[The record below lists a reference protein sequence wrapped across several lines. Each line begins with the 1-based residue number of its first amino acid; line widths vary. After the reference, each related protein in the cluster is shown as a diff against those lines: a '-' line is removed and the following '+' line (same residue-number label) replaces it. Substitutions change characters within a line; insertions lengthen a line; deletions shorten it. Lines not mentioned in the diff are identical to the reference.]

1 MDNNNNIQESI
12 NKESINKES
21 SVQER
26 FIHDQNELRNLAN
39 LINSLPDDVM
49 RHIYEE
55 YFVGIDTC
63 NKFLELLKSKES
75 QSLQYEHLTEAT
87 QMLLKHP
94 CAVEYLCK
102 KHSIFKKMYT
112 EHYIQNNK
120 MFLQMDML
128 RSFIVSILMHLYH

>member
-1 MDNNNNIQESI
+1 MDNNQER
-12 NKESINKES
+12 

-26 FIHDQNELRNLAN
+26 DIQESDIQERFLNDRNELRKLAN

-63 NKFLELLKSKES
+63 NKYLELLKSKES